1 MKKEKNKISLP
12 KAKKNEIEKKI
23 KEGKEIKEKIE
34 KEKTNKL
41 RVAENKVKEN
51 KLKRDNKDNIVN
63 EIQKKSQSIQNQ
75 EERKNK
81 ILDFMKNEQYVPM
94 KAKEIAVVFN
104 VPKNEYEDFRKIIN
118 ELETENKIEKNKKS
132 KYKLIDSSKFLTGIF
147 RGNQRGYG
155 FVKIEDSDEEIYIS
169 GHNTKNAL
177 NGDKVFVE
185 ITDTDIENIHKEGK
199 IVKILKH
206 EKDTVVGLFQK
217 SKNFAFVVPDDK
229 RLGTD
234 IFISKKNFGKARNNH
249 KVLVK
254 ILKYPERGKNAE
266 GKVIEVIGNV
276 NEAGVDML
284 SLIKEYNLPYKF
296 PDPVVEEAKK
306 INSEISKEDIKN
318 RLDLR
323 QEEIFT
329 IDGEDAKDLDDA
341 VYVKKLTSGNYELG
355 VHIADVSYYVKENSK
370 LDKEAILRGTSIYMM
385 DRVIPMLPRELSNG
399 ICSLNQGE
407 DRFAISV
414 IMEINKDGK
423 VVSSDIKKSV
433 INVTR
438 RMNYKDVTTLL
449 EYAEKIDGKENI
461 KIEKNNESKVDF
473 ETNIENK
480 ANFEGNIENKVDTEN
495 EKNIENIVI
504 EKYKEFIPHFVRMK
518 ELAKILLEKRKRD
531 GSLDLDIPESK
542 IILNEDGIAIDVKKY
557 ELTISNSII
566 EQFMLITNETVAEKF
581 YWLEAPFI
589 YRVHEAPDIEK
600 IEELN
605 KFLYNFGYKIKGSK
619 DNIHP
624 KAFAQVLESI
634 KGKPE
639 ERVVSNLILRTL
651 KVARYESENKGHFGI
666 ASKYYCHFTSPIRRY
681 PDLFIHRVISKYL
694 ENNYNISDRIKEK
707 YHIDSIDYAD
717 SSSERERVAQKVERD
732 SIDIKKAEYMQDK
745 IGNIYDGIVSNVT
758 SFGVFVELENTVEG
772 LIRFENLGDEYFIYD
787 EEHKHLIGEHSN
799 EIIKVGD
806 AMTIKVIEANKESRR
821 ISFRRVQNNRKKVIL

>member
-1 MKKEKNKISLP
+1 MEQN
-12 KAKKNEIEKKI
+12 KNEILEIMNEK
-23 KEGKEIKEKIE
+23 
-34 KEKTNKL
+34 
-41 RVAENKVKEN
+41 
-51 KLKRDNKDNIVN
+51 
-63 EIQKKSQSIQNQ
+63 
-75 EERKNK
+75 KNK
-81 ILDFMKNEQYVPM
+81 ILEFMKDKQYIPM
-94 KAKEIAVVFN
+94 KAKEIANILN
-104 VPKNEYEDFRKIIN
+104 VPKNEYEDFRRLLN
-118 ELETENKIEKNKKS
+118 ELEEENKVEKNKKS
-132 KYKLIDSSKFLTGIF
+132 KYKLIDNLKFLTGIF
-147 RGNQRGYG
+147 RANQRGFG
-155 FVKIEDSDEEIYIS
+155 FVKLEDSDEEIYIS
-169 GHNTKNAL
+169 EHNTKSAL

-185 ITDTDIENIHKEGK
+185 ITSLSTDNLHKEGK

-206 EKDTVVGLFQK
+206 EKDTVVGIFQK

-229 RLGTD
+229 KLGTD

-284 SLIKEYNLPYKF
+284 SLIKEYNLPYRF

-306 INSEISKEDIKN
+306 IKPQISKKDIPN

-323 QEEIFT
+323 DEEIFT

-341 VYVKKLTSGNYELG
+341 IYVKKLSGGTYELG
-355 VHIADVSYYVKENSK
+355 VHIADVSYYVKEDSK

-399 ICSLNQGE
+399 ICSLNEGE

-414 IMEINKDGK
+414 IMQINKDGK
-423 VVSSDIKKSV
+423 VISSDIKKSV

-438 RMNYKDVTTLL
+438 RMNYKDVTKLL
-449 EYAEKIDGKENI
+449 EYAEC
-461 KIEKNNESKVDF
+461 
-473 ETNIENK
+473 
-480 ANFEGNIENKVDTEN
+480 N
-495 EKNIENIVI
+495 EKNEDKNLNSEEEIATLQTEKLNIKAEKTKVENDKCNNKEKTTMSESRKCNNNPKVKILESVEFNNEEDRATI
-504 EKYKEFIPHFVRMK
+504 EKYKQFIPHFVRMK
-518 ELAKILLEKRKRD
+518 ELATILIDKRKKD

-542 IILNEDGIAIDVKKY
+542 IILNKDGIAIDVKKY

-566 EQFMLITNETVAEKF
+566 EQFMLIANETVAQEF

-589 YRVHEAPDIEK
+589 YRVHEVPDMEK
-600 IEELN
+600 IDELN
-605 KFLYNFGYKIKGSK
+605 KFLYNFGYKIKGNK

-624 KAFAQVLESI
+624 KAFAKVLENI

-694 ENNYNISDRIKEK
+694 EKDYNVSDDIKEK
-707 YHIDSIDYAD
+707 YHIQSIEFSD

-732 SIDIKKAEYMQDK
+732 SVDIKKAEYMQDK
-745 IGNIYDGIVSNVT
+745 IGNEYEGIVSNIT

-772 LIRFENLGDEYFIYD
+772 LIRFENLGNEYFIYD
-787 EEHKHLIGEHSN
+787 EEHKHLIGEHTN
-799 EIIKVGD
+799 EVIKIGD
-806 AMTIKVIEANKESRR
+806 KMNIKVIEADKELRR
-821 ISFRRVQNNRKKVIL
+821 ISFKRLKMERENDKEEESL

>member
-1 MKKEKNKISLP
+1 MEENKKLTLQDIN
-12 KAKKNEIEKKI
+12 EKK
-23 KEGKEIKEKIE
+23 
-34 KEKTNKL
+34 
-41 RVAENKVKEN
+41 
-51 KLKRDNKDNIVN
+51 
-63 EIQKKSQSIQNQ
+63 S
-75 EERKNK
+75 K
-81 ILDFMKNEQYVPM
+81 ILDFMQDKQYIPM
-94 KAKEIAVVFN
+94 KAKEIASILN
-104 VPKNEYEDFRKIIN
+104 VPKNEYEDFRILLN
-118 ELETENKIEKNKKS
+118 QLEEENKIEKNKKS
-132 KYKLIDSSKFLTGIF
+132 KYKLIDTSKFLTGIF
-147 RGNQRGYG
+147 RANQRGFG
-155 FVKIEDSDEEIYIS
+155 FVKLEDSDEEIYIS
-169 GHNTKNAL
+169 EHNTKNAL

-185 ITDTDIENIHKEGK
+185 IIDTSPDNLHKEGK

-206 EKDTVVGLFQK
+206 EKDTIVGLFQK

-229 RLGTD
+229 KLGTD

-296 PDPVVEEAKK
+296 PEPVVEEAKK
-306 INSEISKEDIKN
+306 INEKVSKKDIPN

-323 QEEIFT
+323 SEEIFT

-341 VYVKKLTSGNYELG
+341 IYVKKLPGGTYELG
-355 VHIADVSYYVKENSK
+355 VHIADVSYYVKEGSK
-370 LDKEAILRGTSIYMM
+370 IDKEAIVRGTSIYMM

-407 DRFAISV
+407 DRFTISV

-423 VVSSDIKKSV
+423 VISSDIKKSV

-438 RMNYKDVTTLL
+438 RMNYKDVTKLL
-449 EYAEKIDGKENI
+449 EYADGSEKNKNENLNCKVELGKYDGKEEI
-461 KIEKNNESKVDF
+461 KSKSQK
-473 ETNIENK
+473 T
-480 ANFEGNIENKVDTEN
+480 N
-495 EKNIENIVI
+495 EKILDSSEEDKVII
-504 EKYKEFIPHFVRMK
+504 EKYKQFIPHFIRMK
-518 ELAKILLEKRKRD
+518 ELATILMDKRKKD

-566 EQFMLITNETVAEKF
+566 EKFMLIANETVAEKF

-589 YRVHEAPDIEK
+589 YRVHEVPEMDK
-600 IEELN
+600 IDELN
-605 KFLYNFGYKIKGSK
+605 KFLYNFGYKIKGNK

-624 KAFAQVLESI
+624 KAFAEVLENI

-694 ENNYNISDRIKEK
+694 EKDYNVSDDIKEK
-707 YHIDSIDYAD
+707 YHIQSIEFSD

-745 IGNIYDGIVSNVT
+745 IGNDYEGIVSNIT

-787 EEHKHLIGEHSN
+787 EEHKHLIGEHTN
-799 EIIKVGD
+799 EVIKIGD
-806 AMTIKVIEANKESRR
+806 KMNIKVIEANKELRR
-821 ISFRRVQNNRKKVIL
+821 ISFKRLRKERENAKEGKNI

>member
-1 MKKEKNKISLP
+1 MEQN
-12 KAKKNEIEKKI
+12 KNEILEIINEK
-23 KEGKEIKEKIE
+23 
-34 KEKTNKL
+34 
-41 RVAENKVKEN
+41 
-51 KLKRDNKDNIVN
+51 
-63 EIQKKSQSIQNQ
+63 
-75 EERKNK
+75 KNK
-81 ILDFMKNEQYVPM
+81 ILEFMKDKQYIPM
-94 KAKEIAVVFN
+94 KAKEIANILN
-104 VPKNEYEDFRKIIN
+104 VPKNEYEDFRRLLN
-118 ELETENKIEKNKKS
+118 ELEEENKIEKNKKS
-132 KYKLIDSSKFLTGIF
+132 KYKLIDNSKFLTGIF
-147 RGNQRGYG
+147 RANQRGFG
-155 FVKIEDSDEEIYIS
+155 FVKLEDSDEEIYIS
-169 GHNTKNAL
+169 EHNTKSAL

-185 ITDTDIENIHKEGK
+185 ITSLSTDNLHKEGK

-206 EKDTVVGLFQK
+206 EKDTVVGIFQK

-229 RLGTD
+229 KLGTD

-254 ILKYPERGKNAE
+254 ILKYPEREKNAE

-284 SLIKEYNLPYKF
+284 SLIKEYNLPYRF

-306 INSEISKEDIKN
+306 IKPQISKKDIPN

-323 QEEIFT
+323 DEEIFT

-341 VYVKKLTSGNYELG
+341 IYVKKLSGGTYELG
-355 VHIADVSYYVKENSK
+355 VHIADVSYYVKEDSK

-399 ICSLNQGE
+399 ICSLNEGE

-423 VVSSDIKKSV
+423 VISSDIKKSV

-438 RMNYKDVTTLL
+438 RMNYKDVTKLL
-449 EYAEKIDGKENI
+449 EYAEC
-461 KIEKNNESKVDF
+461 
-473 ETNIENK
+473 
-480 ANFEGNIENKVDTEN
+480 N
-495 EKNIENIVI
+495 EKNEDKNLNSEEEIATLQTEKLNIKAEKTKVENDKCNNKEKTTMSEPRKSNNNPKVTILEPVEFNNEEDRATI
-504 EKYKEFIPHFVRMK
+504 EKYKQFIPHFVRMK
-518 ELAKILLEKRKRD
+518 ELATILMDKRKKD

-542 IILNEDGIAIDVKKY
+542 IILNKDGIAIDVKKY

-566 EQFMLITNETVAEKF
+566 EQFMLIANETVAQEF

-589 YRVHEAPDIEK
+589 YRVHEVPDMEK
-600 IEELN
+600 IDELN
-605 KFLYNFGYKIKGSK
+605 KFLYNFGYKIKGNK

-624 KAFAQVLESI
+624 KAFAEVLENI

-694 ENNYNISDRIKEK
+694 EKDYNVSDDIKEK
-707 YHIDSIDYAD
+707 YHMQSIEFSD

-732 SIDIKKAEYMQDK
+732 SVDIKKAEYMQDK
-745 IGNIYDGIVSNVT
+745 IGNEYEGIVSNIT

-772 LIRFENLGDEYFIYD
+772 LIRFENLGNEYFIYD
-787 EEHKHLIGEHSN
+787 EEHKHLIGEHTN
-799 EIIKVGD
+799 EVIKIGD
-806 AMTIKVIEANKESRR
+806 KMNIKVIEADKELRR
-821 ISFRRVQNNRKKVIL
+821 ISFKRLKMERENDKEEESL

>member
-1 MKKEKNKISLP
+1 MKKDS
-12 KAKKNEIEKKI
+12 NEVLEFMNEKK
-23 KEGKEIKEKIE
+23 KKI
-34 KEKTNKL
+34 
-41 RVAENKVKEN
+41 
-51 KLKRDNKDNIVN
+51 I
-63 EIQKKSQSIQNQ
+63 
-75 EERKNK
+75 
-81 ILDFMKNEQYVPM
+81 DFMQDKQYIPM
-94 KAKEIAVVFN
+94 KAKEIANILN
-104 VPKNEYEDFRKIIN
+104 VPKNEYEDFRNILN
-118 ELETENKIEKNKKS
+118 ELEEEYKIEKNKKS
-132 KYKLIDSSKFLTGIF
+132 KYKLIDNSKFFTGIF
-147 RGNQRGYG
+147 RGNQRGFG
-155 FVKIEDSDEEIYIS
+155 FVKLEDSDEEIYIS
-169 GHNTKNAL
+169 EHNTKNAL
-177 NGDKVFVE
+177 NGDKVFIE
-185 ITDTDIENIHKEGK
+185 IIDTLTNNLHNEGK

-217 SKNFAFVVPDDK
+217 NKSFAFVVPDDK
-229 RLGTD
+229 KLGTD
-234 IFISKKNFGKARNNH
+234 IFISKRNFGKARNNQ

-266 GKVIEVIGNV
+266 GKVLEVIGNI

-296 PDPVVEEAKK
+296 PEPVIEEAKK
-306 INSEISKEDIKN
+306 IKPEITKKDIPN

-323 QEEIFT
+323 NEEIFT

-341 VYVKKLTSGNYELG
+341 IYVKRLSSGTYELG

-407 DRFAISV
+407 DRFTISV

-423 VVSSDIKKSV
+423 VISSDIKKSI
-433 INVTR
+433 INVKR
-438 RMNYKDVTTLL
+438 RMNYKDVTKLL
-449 EYAEKIDGKENI
+449 EYAGCNEEFEKENLKNHQEETISEPKSVDNIKYKVVLDKKELRDEKII
-461 KIEKNNESKVDF
+461 KSKEKNDKIKELNETDK
-473 ETNIENK
+473 EIIK
-480 ANFEGNIENKVDTEN
+480 
-495 EKNIENIVI
+495 
-504 EKYKEFIPHFVRMK
+504 KYKEFIPHFVRMK
-518 ELAKILLEKRKRD
+518 ELATILIEKRKKD

-557 ELTISNSII
+557 ELTISNNII
-566 EQFMLITNETVAEKF
+566 EQFMLIANETVAEKF
-581 YWLEAPFI
+581 YWLESPFI
-589 YRVHEAPDIEK
+589 YRVHEVPEMEK
-600 IEELN
+600 IDELN
-605 KFLYNFGYKIKGSK
+605 KFLYNFGYKIKGNK

-624 KAFAQVLESI
+624 KAFAEVLESI

-651 KVARYESENKGHFGI
+651 KVAKYESENKGHFGI

-694 ENNYNISDRIKEK
+694 EKDYNVSNDIKEK
-707 YHIDSIDYAD
+707 YYIQSIEYSD

-732 SIDIKKAEYMQDK
+732 SLDIKKAEYMQDK
-745 IGNIYDGIVSNVT
+745 IGNEYEGIVSNIT

-787 EEHKHLIGEHSN
+787 EEHKHLIGEHTN
-799 EIIKVGD
+799 EVIKIGD
-806 AMTIKVIEANKESRR
+806 KMNIKVIEANKELRR
-821 ISFRRVQNNRKKVIL
+821 ISFKRLRNSKENLEELI